1 MATYDTIRGEILVR
15 VPGIDPA
22 DIPGLLQMLVSTAC
36 GPQERDMGQVT
47 HALAGLELLW
57 VEEIADLR
65 EAIAAQEQ
73 DGLTR
78 GLTEPSAEAEVLA
91 TLRQE
96 FMRGEI
102 PGLAR

>member
-1 MATYDTIRGEILVR
+1 MATYDTIRGEILAR

-22 DIPGLLQMLVSTAC
+22 DIPGLLQMLVSTAY
-36 GPQERDMGQVT
+36 GPEQRDMAQVR
-47 HALAGLELLW
+47 HALAGLEMLW

-73 DGLTR
+73 DGFTR
-78 GLTEPSAEAEVLA
+78 GLTEPAAEAEVMASLQ
-91 TLRQE
+91 QE

-102 PGLAR
+102 